1 MFDIGFSSPMMRVR
15 LLAISSMLLLTA
27 CASPPQNTSN
37 ICNLFDDKGN
47 WFRAARQAEQRWGV
61 PIPVSMAFIQQE
73 SGFAARAKPARR
85 KFLGFIPGPRP
96 SSAFGFAQAQ
106 DATWD
111 DYKKFS
117 GNGIARRSNFADA
130 VDFVAWYNN
139 NSYRINKI
147 ARDDA
152 YNLYLAY
159 HEGNAGFSRRTY
171 EGKAWLIDVARK
183 VQANT
188 IVYERQFQECEREL
202 GKNWIERLFS

>member
-1 MFDIGFSSPMMRVR
+1 MILVR
-15 LLAISSMLLLTA
+15 LFAIGSMLLLAA
-27 CASPPQNTSN
+27 CASPPQNTAN
-37 ICNLFDDKGN
+37 ICSMFGDKDS
-47 WFRAARQAEQRWGV
+47 WFRAARQAEKRWGV
-61 PIPVSMAFIQQE
+61 PIPVSMAFIKQE
-73 SGFAARAKPARR
+73 SGFSSRAKPARR
-85 KFLGFIPGPRP
+85 KLLGFIPGPRP

-111 DYKKFS
+111 DYRKFS

-159 HEGNAGFSRRTY
+159 HEGNRGFSRGTY
-171 EGKAWLIDVARK
+171 AGKPELLKVARK
-183 VQANT
+183 VEANAQVYQA
-188 IVYERQFQECEREL
+188 QFQECERDL
-202 GKNWIERLFS
+202 GKNWFERLFS

>member
-1 MFDIGFSSPMMRVR
+1 MMLRR
-15 LLAISSMLLLTA
+15 LLGFGFLLLLTA
-27 CASPPQNTSN
+27 CASAPRNTAN
-37 ICNLFDDKGN
+37 ICSVFEDNGN
-47 WFRAARQAEQRWGV
+47 WFRAARQAEQRWDV

-106 DATWD
+106 DSTWD
-111 DYKKFS
+111 DYRKFS

-130 VDFVAWYNN
+130 VDFVAWYNH

-147 ARDDA
+147 AQDDA

-171 EGKAWLIDVARK
+171 EGKSAVINVARK
-183 VQANT
+183 VQANAL
-188 IVYERQFQECEREL
+188 VYQLQFEECEREL
-202 GKNWIERLFS
+202 GKNWFERLFS

>member
-1 MFDIGFSSPMMRVR
+1 MVFGRLFARLCAIGY
-15 LLAISSMLLLTA
+15 LLALTA
-27 CASPPQNTSN
+27 CASTPKSVGN
-37 ICNLFDDKGN
+37 ICTLFEDRDE
-47 WFRAARQAEQRWGV
+47 WFRAARKAEQRWNV

-85 KFLGFIPGPRP
+85 KLLGFIPGPRP
-96 SSAFGFAQAQ
+96 SSSFGFAQAQ
-106 DATWD
+106 DSTWD
-111 DYKKFS
+111 DYRKFS

-139 NSYRINKI
+139 MSYRINNI

-171 EGKAWLIDVARK
+171 EGKPAVLSVARK
-183 VQANT
+183 VQANAA
-188 IVYERQFQECEREL
+188 VYQAQFQECEREL
-202 GKNWIERLFS
+202 GKNWFERLFS

>member
-1 MFDIGFSSPMMRVR
+1 MVFGRLFARLFAIGY
-15 LLAISSMLLLTA
+15 LLLLTA
-27 CASPPQNTSN
+27 CASTPQNAGN
-37 ICNLFDDKGN
+37 ICTLFEDKGD
-47 WFRAARQAEQRWGV
+47 WFRAARKAEQRWNV

-85 KFLGFIPGPRP
+85 KLLGFIPGPRP

-106 DATWD
+106 DSTWD
-111 DYKKFS
+111 DYRKLS

-139 NSYRINKI
+139 MSYRINNI

-171 EGKAWLIDVARK
+171 EDKPAVLSVARK
-183 VQANT
+183 VQVNAA
-188 IVYERQFQECEREL
+188 VYQAQFQKCEREL
-202 GKNWIERLFS
+202 GKNWFERLFS

>member
-1 MFDIGFSSPMMRVR
+1 MVVGRLFARLFAIGY
-15 LLAISSMLLLTA
+15 LLLLTA
-27 CASPPQNTSN
+27 CASTPQNAGN
-37 ICNLFDDKGN
+37 ICALFEDKDD
-47 WFRAARQAEQRWGV
+47 WFRAARKAEQRWNV

-85 KFLGFIPGPRP
+85 KLLGFIPGPRP

-106 DATWD
+106 DSTWD
-111 DYKKFS
+111 DYRKFS

-139 NSYRINKI
+139 MSYRINNI

-171 EGKAWLIDVARK
+171 EGKPAVLSVARK
-183 VQANT
+183 VQANAL
-188 IVYERQFQECEREL
+188 VYQQQFQECEREL
-202 GKNWIERLFS
+202 GKNWFERLFS